1 MLPSLQRDIQG
12 EAKVKRKGLTQ
23 GLLICAATFLCGC
36 TTGTSAFSKLSE
48 AKPVAFMRDLA
59 GGGNSA
65 KSIAN
70 SDSPNLA
77 MANGD
82 ASSEIIDGLIA
93 RKSVLSANSPYAA
106 VAQTM
111 LETSSGLAQA
121 ELRAAKMRSVAR
133 DKNWLPTIGPTIS
146 LTALGDLAAGLIVD
160 QVLYDNGKRKAERAF
175 AAADVEV
182 SAVALSQ
189 DVNDRLHAGLTL
201 YITAAEAREK
211 AGMAERGLGRMREFD
226 RVVSVR
232 VSGGLSSLS
241 DQRVV
246 RTKLADMDQEAATHR
261 EANLAAVAEFKAMTG
276 GRSVVELTQAHAIPT
291 PNLSLT
297 PLEVL
302 RARAE
307 ATRAVAES
315 KASRAGLLPSLSA
328 GGTIGQKNSAGIE
341 FGGVANLGVGT
352 GAEIE
357 ALKAQE
363 RASNARIALATETAA
378 RKSARLQN
386 ELAALERQER
396 DTAELVQQNRTNFRL
411 FQEQFEGGQKTV
423 MDVVGVYEQM
433 VRSELNHIDL
443 KYEIIL
449 TQLEMARNAGALAE
463 GVKI

>member
-1 MLPSLQRDIQG
+1 MTRI
-12 EAKVKRKGLTQ
+12 GLKQ
-23 GLLICAATFLCGC
+23 ALLIGAAACLCGC
-36 TTGTSAFSKLSE
+36 VQGTSGLSKLSDV
-48 AKPVAFMRDLA
+48 KPVAFMRDLTS
-59 GGGNSA
+59 GDNSA
-65 KSIAN
+65 KSIATADGSSLDVARLDKS
-70 SDSPNLA
+70 SD
-77 MANGD
+77 
-82 ASSEIIDGLIA
+82 IIDGLIA
-93 RKSVLSANSPYAA
+93 RKSVLPVSSPYAP

-201 YITAAEAREK
+201 FITAAAAREK
-211 AGMAERGLGRMREFD
+211 AAMAESGLGRMREFN

-261 EANLAAVAEFKAMTG
+261 EANLAAIAEFKAMTN
-276 GRSVVELTQAHAIPT
+276 GRDVAQLTQAHAIAT
-291 PNLSLT
+291 PNPALT

-302 RARAE
+302 RAQAEGRRAI
-307 ATRAVAES
+307 AES
-315 KASRAGLLPSLSA
+315 QAARAGLLPALSA
-328 GGTIGQKNSAGIE
+328 GGTLGQKNSAGIE
-341 FGGVANLGVGT
+341 FGGAANLGVGT
-352 GAEIE
+352 GAEME

-363 RASNARIALATETAA
+363 RAANARIALATETAA
-378 RKSARLQN
+378 RKAARLQT
-386 ELAALERQER
+386 ELTALLRQER
-396 DTAELVQQNRTNFRL
+396 DAAELVQQNRTNFRL

-423 MDVVGVYEQM
+423 MDVVSVYEQM
-433 VRSELNHIDL
+433 VRSELKHIDL
-443 KYEIIL
+443 KYEITL
-449 TQLEMARNAGALAE
+449 TQLDMARDAGALAE
-463 GVKI
+463 GAKI